1 MFAAAPAMK
10 PVRLLVFAK
19 APRAGFA
26 KTRLIPALGAVGAA
40 ALARRMLDD
49 TLAAAVAAAVGP
61 VELVAT
67 PHVCTLAWRDVA
79 LPAGI
84 AVTDQGEGDLGRRM
98 ARAVRRTTGRGE
110 AALLIGTD
118 CVDLGPA
125 VLRTA
130 AAALRTHDAVIH
142 PSTDGGYVL
151 LGLSRFH
158 PRLFNGIA
166 WSTET
171 VAAVTIERLREIGWS
186 LHVGDAMH
194 DIDVPDDLRHLPIA
208 LSARDRPA
216 RP

>member
-1 MFAAAPAMK
+1 MTVDVAAK
-10 PVRLLVFAK
+10 PVRILVFAK
-19 APRAGFA
+19 APRPGFA
-26 KTRLIPALGAVGAA
+26 KTRLVPTLGTAGAA

-49 TLAAAVAAAVGP
+49 TLAAALAAAVGP

-67 PHVCTLAWRDVA
+67 PQVGTLAWRDIA

-84 AVTDQGEGDLGRRM
+84 TVTDQGEGDLGQRM
-98 ARAVRRTTGRGE
+98 ARAARRTAERGE

-118 CVDLGPA
+118 CVELGPA
-125 VLRTA
+125 VLCA
-130 AAALRTHDAVIH
+130 AAATLRTHDAVIH

-158 PRLFNGIA
+158 PRLFSGIA

-171 VAAVTIERLREIGWS
+171 VAAVTVARLRKIGWS

-194 DIDVPDDLRHLPIA
+194 DIDVPADLRHVPALP
-208 LSARDRPA
+208 LPRDGSPRQ
-216 RP
+216 

>member
-1 MFAAAPAMK
+1 MPAEAATAK
-10 PVRLLVFAK
+10 PVRILVFAK
-19 APRAGFA
+19 APRPGFA
-26 KTRLIPALGAVGAA
+26 KTRLIPALGAAGAA

-67 PHVCTLAWRDVA
+67 PPICTRAWSDVA

-98 ARAVRRTTGRGE
+98 ARAVRRTAERGE

-118 CVDLGPA
+118 CVDLSPA
-125 VLRTA
+125 VLRAA

-151 LGLSRFH
+151 LGLARFS
-158 PRLFNGIA
+158 PQLFSDIA

-171 VAAVTIERLREIGWS
+171 VAAVTITRLCALGWS
-186 LHVGDAMH
+186 LHVGKAMH
-194 DIDVPDDLRHLPIA
+194 DIDVADDLRHVPA
-208 LSARDRPA
+208 GRADGDGPA
-216 RP
+216 RQ